1 VRGAQTRRHRNSF
14 HCSHTSA
21 ETPMSVIGHVMCM
34 RKSWCLH
41 VTVEVADLDLTLRG
55 KSRHRV
61 NLEALDVLSKI

>member
-1 VRGAQTRRHRNSF
+1 
-14 HCSHTSA
+14 
-21 ETPMSVIGHVMCM
+21 M